1 MRRTFQRSMS
11 ITLAACA
18 LLLLVAGCAS
28 VPQVDSRVT
37 VTPDAQ
43 SWVRVIDVVDGTAND
58 GAPTADVVIESTS
71 SRVRHLRWRITWSD
85 DGHPYKSILA
95 EWQKFT
101 LHPYDSRVLSQ
112 TAPNANMD
120 DFTVV
125 IDRVP

>member
-1 MRRTFQRSMS
+1 MS

-95 EWQKFT
+95 EWQTFT
-101 LHPYDSRVLSQ
+101 LPPYDSRVRSQ

>member
-1 MRRTFQRSMS
+1 MNRTFHRSLP
-11 ITLAACA
+11 IALAACA
-18 LLLLVAGCAS
+18 LLLLVAGCAT
-28 VPQVDSRVT
+28 VPPVDSRVT

-71 SRVRHLRWRITWSD
+71 SRIRHLRWRITWFD
-85 DGHPYKSILA
+85 DGHPYKSILS

-101 LHPYDSRVLSQ
+101 LHPHDSRVLSQ

-120 DFTVV
+120 DFSVV
-125 IDRVP
+125 IDRIP